1 MQAMEKENQ
10 TNVSEFLLLGFSNWP
25 GHRALLF
32 AVFLCLYLT
41 GLFGNLLILLA
52 IGSTPHLHTP
62 MYFFLANLSL
72 VDLCLPSATVP
83 KMLLNIQTQTQSISY
98 SGCLTQMYF
107 CMMFANMDNF
117 LLTVMA
123 YDRYVAIC
131 HPLHYFTI
139 MTQRLCACLVAVPW
153 VVATLNPLLHTLM
166 MASLHF
172 CSDNII
178 HHFFCD
184 VNSLLLL
191 SCSDTSLNQLMVL
204 AVVGL
209 IFVVPS
215 VCILVSYSRIV
226 SAVMKIPS
234 AQGKLK
240 AFSTCGSHLTLV
252 VLFYGA
258 ITGVYMSPS
267 SNHSTE
273 RDSAASVIFMIVAP
287 VLNPFIYSLRNN
299 ELKGALRKTLGQRKI
314 FSQ

>member
-1 MQAMEKENQ
+1 MEKENL
-10 TNVSEFLLLGFSNWP
+10 TSVSEFLLLGFSDWLEQQ
-25 GHRALLF
+25 ALLF
-32 AVFLCLYLT
+32 ALFLCLYLT
-41 GLFGNLLILLA
+41 GLFGNILILLV
-52 IGSTPHLHTP
+52 IGADHGLHTP
-62 MYFFLANLSL
+62 MYFFLANLSF
-72 VDLCLPSATVP
+72 VDLCLASATVP

-98 SGCLTQMYF
+98 PGCLAQMYF

-131 HPLHYFTI
+131 HPLHYSTI
-139 MTQRLCACLVAVPW
+139 MTPHLCASLVATPW
-153 VVATLNPLLHTLM
+153 VIAILNPLLHTLM
-166 MASLHF
+166 MARLHF
-172 CSDNII
+172 CSANVI

-184 VNSLLLL
+184 INSLLPL

-215 VCILVSYSRIV
+215 VGILGSYSRIV
-226 SAVMKIPS
+226 SAVMKVPS
-234 AQGKLK
+234 ARGKLK
-240 AFSTCGSHLTLV
+240 AFSTCGSHLALV

-258 ITGVYMSPS
+258 ITGVYMTPL

-273 RDSAASVIFMIVAP
+273 KDSAASVIFMVVAP

-299 ELKGALRKTLGQRKI
+299 ELKGALKKILGYHKI